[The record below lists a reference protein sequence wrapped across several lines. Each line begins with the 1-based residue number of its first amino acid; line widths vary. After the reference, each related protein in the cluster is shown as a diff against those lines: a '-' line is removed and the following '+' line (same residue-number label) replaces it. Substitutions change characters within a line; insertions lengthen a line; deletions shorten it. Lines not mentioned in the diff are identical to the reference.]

1 MIKHPDFPHWLL
13 VSTEAALSSMSLVL
27 TSTQIAAKPSLSAQ
41 PVQPHPLV
49 TEPRPPVP
57 GSESGCH
64 EEESV
69 TQSHDTGHARLKPL
83 RPAPWKQPLASKMAP
98 SPQAGSE
105 AGSVNRGF
113 EPEGSADVTPPFS
126 ESNSAN
132 SGPAYLKWAENLHNL
147 LDDPDGVALYKT
159 YMKNENVGELLDF
172 WFACE
177 GLKRLAPDQNEKI
190 YQIIKVINKKFL
202 RSKIV
207 PIGEETR
214 KVITDKIATKSGTDQ
229 TIFDMA
235 QCEVEERMTRT
246 TYRNFLASDM
256 YLSYIQSAQ
265 VSSPSE
271 PGLSPKLASG
281 SGSHSAESSLSGQ
294 PGLSAVGQG
303 QDDSGSFSQPPTSSL
318 GDHDRTRSSQSTR
331 AASSALSTITSDS
344 TRAV

>member
-1 MIKHPDFPHWLL
+1 MIN
-13 VSTEAALSSMSLVL
+13 
-27 TSTQIAAKPSLSAQ
+27 Q
-41 PVQPHPLV
+41 
-49 TEPRPPVP
+49 
-57 GSESGCH
+57 
-64 EEESV
+64 
-69 TQSHDTGHARLKPL
+69 
-83 RPAPWKQPLASKMAP
+83 
-98 SPQAGSE
+98 
-105 AGSVNRGF
+105 
-113 EPEGSADVTPPFS
+113 
-126 ESNSAN
+126 
-132 SGPAYLKWAENLHNL
+132 
-147 LDDPDGVALYKT
+147 
-159 YMKNENVGELLDF
+159 
-172 WFACE
+172 
-177 GLKRLAPDQNEKI
+177 
-190 YQIIKVINKKFL
+190 KFL

-281 SGSHSAESSLSGQ
+281 SHSAESSLSGQ

-344 TRAV
+344 TRSV